1 MPSRSSR
8 LRPGNRRHRLSPLYC
23 AVAGDLCDR
32 SVSVCSLRIPA
43 SNNHSVRS
51 PTRPSA
57 NPSPLAPPCRPG
69 RETRRGGT
77 RAAEENRSRG
87 DGRVRGEFPSVPSL
101 PPAGEGRG
109 VGGGGRWSPRP
120 STANRNKFHADHATS
135 CVYFD
140 SLEFYWAL
148 QPFYCLLFSSVDPR
162 LIRFESRGWSAGGGD
177 SCRG

>member
-57 NPSPLAPPCRPG
+57 NPSPLAPPCRRTARPRNEARRDTRGRGKSVPWRRPRPG
-69 RETRRGGT
+69 GISIRSVSPPGGRGG
-77 RAAEENRSRG
+77 S
-87 DGRVRGEFPSVPSL
+87 
-101 PPAGEGRG
+101 
-109 VGGGGRWSPRP
+109 GGGRWSPRP